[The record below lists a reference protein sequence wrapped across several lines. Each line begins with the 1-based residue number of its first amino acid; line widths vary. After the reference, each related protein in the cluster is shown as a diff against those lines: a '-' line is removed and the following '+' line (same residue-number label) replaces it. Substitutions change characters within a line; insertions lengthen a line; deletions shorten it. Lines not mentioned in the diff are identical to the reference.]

1 MLRRACAGHYCYKKY
16 HECSIYLFINLFHCA
31 TVSKISASLERSHS
45 GKSVNSAHGKHRH
58 MLVLSPAAPQALL
71 RAATEGLKGKENCTR
86 RVAVLSR
93 QDLQVQR
100 QIYLGLNG
108 ISLFSVILLLIS
120 FFPPQALE
128 DASS

>member
-1 MLRRACAGHYCYKKY
+1 
-16 HECSIYLFINLFHCA
+16 
-31 TVSKISASLERSHS
+31 
-45 GKSVNSAHGKHRH
+45 
-58 MLVLSPAAPQALL
+58 MLVLSLAAPQALL